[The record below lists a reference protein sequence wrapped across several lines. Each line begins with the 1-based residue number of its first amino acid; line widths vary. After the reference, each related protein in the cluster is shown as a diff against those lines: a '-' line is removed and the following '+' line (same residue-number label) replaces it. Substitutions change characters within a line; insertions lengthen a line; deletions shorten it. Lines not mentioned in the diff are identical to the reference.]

1 MTIPLQF
8 ILLQV
13 LTMLLTIMIEAYLF
27 NWQFKI
33 NRQKSIEL
41 SCLINFTSYLISGL
55 YFLIINALISHRIA
69 LRLQIISYVILGK
82 ITNLSLAKEISVFV
96 ISSMLFN
103 FIIIVTIEF
112 LGFNLASKLILIKQG
127 GELELYDF
135 LMNIIRENN
144 AKKLLTILL
153 ANLYSYLGTIFI
165 YFLSYIRS
173 MLIL

>member
-8 ILLQV
+8 ILLQI
-13 LTMLLTIMIEAYLF
+13 LTMLLTIMIEAYMF
-27 NWQFKI
+27 NWQFNI

-41 SCLINFTSYLISGL
+41 SCLINFTSYLISWL
-55 YFLIINALISHRIA
+55 YFLIINGLISDRIV

-82 ITNLSLAKEISVFV
+82 ITDLSLFYQISAFV
-96 ISSMLFN
+96 ISTMLFN
-103 FIIIVTIEF
+103 FVIIVTIEF

-153 ANLYSYLGTIFI
+153 ANLYSYLATIFI
-165 YFLSYIRS
+165 YFLSQIKT
-173 MLIL
+173 ILN